1 MRIVLIIAAIILAII
16 YAFSKTETVITDKYE
31 VLKKI
36 NNIEI
41 RQYKESVNASYYS
54 DSEGERNNYF
64 KSLASY
70 IFGENSE
77 NESISMTSPVTMRLH
92 GNKEMIFRMPDKYS
106 LESLPES
113 NNPDINFFVIP
124 SCTKAAIG
132 YSGYSNT
139 RIEARKIA
147 ELKKILLENNITH
160 NDKFE
165 VLVYN
170 SPYKILNRRNE
181 ITVNITY
188 P

>member
-1 MRIVLIIAAIILAII
+1 MLKYRLKLKDIKLEDFKVYLLALFKAILP
-16 YAFSKTETVITDKYE
+16 K
-31 VLKKI
+31 KKI
-36 NNIEI
+36 KNIEI

-70 IFGENSE
+70 IFGGNSK

-106 LESLPES
+106 LENLPKA

-124 SCTKAAIG
+124 PCTKAAIS
-132 YSGYSNT
+132 YSGYSN
-139 RIEARKIA
+139 RKIEAIKIT
-147 ELKKILLENNITH
+147 ELKKTLLENNISH